1 MNRET
6 ELVLLTVN
14 IDGSI
19 QAETKNIVGP
29 KCLAT
34 ISQLEDLLE
43 AETMQSQYTK
53 DFYDTGLQASNPQE
67 QTNGNT

>member
-1 MNRET
+1 MTRDI

-14 IDGSI
+14 LDGSI
-19 QAETKNIVGP
+19 QAETKNILGP

-34 ISQLEDLLE
+34 ISQLEELLD
-43 AETMQSQYTK
+43 AETMQSEYTK
-53 DFYDTGLQASNPQE
+53 DFFDMGSQETNPQE